1 MKEAY
6 NSYSESEGENII
18 TNSQKVDFLLKDKIF
33 FSSYMNEDNKNVNEN
48 VIENDINL
56 NVINLGSSIIC
67 PEEDCF
73 RNAIISIEPISFDIK
88 SDCGFHIKN
97 MNILKYVESAGKEK
111 EENECCSLCNKSY
124 KDILDEK
131 KTLYKCYCG
140 HNICDTCKSEHLN
153 GNDENEHNLI
163 DFDKKDYICCC
174 SKDFKKF
181 LGFCVGCKKNICIL
195 CDNQHKGHPIKKFS
209 ELYKLG
215 KDEKNKRKQI
225 LDEKKEDIEKIKK
238 IIDDWMSKVKKFFEI
253 YKKKLDLFWEI
264 NNLILNKYDLG
275 KNYYEEIKNVEN
287 IHFDFDNKLLD
298 LINSEEDFKKQNE
311 IMFKM
316 INEYFVDYNKNKN
329 NKNNKNNE
337 IKNTTKCKY
346 QLDKSFE
353 NSYKVKNICELKKD
367 KLLLVNVKMNKQ
379 DKQETLLV
387 FSQSELNNYN
397 QEPFIEHPIDEG
409 HIINMFE
416 LKNGNV
422 LILQNKYFKI
432 AKVQKEKKTINIIQN
447 QKQTEIFKQIIEL
460 INGNLASISYNPKAE
475 NYIIIWEKN
484 LMSDE
489 YEKKKTNPLKEVND
503 KPHYLMELNN
513 NSILVY
519 FEEEN
524 LIILNSKTN
533 EIIKKLPKI
542 KTINTNNPNYKVFKM
557 IRINENILMFVYNNG
572 FLLYNLLLNRFT
584 KVYTLHYMIND
595 ISHIPN
601 DNKSFFINYRESN
614 TNRNSTVNSYGLIPV
629 IYDEF
634 LQKVELGHEI
644 LNIHSQDITCVKLL
658 SNNYLVTSSLDNKMK
673 MWKINKQN

>member
-1 MKEAY
+1 
-6 NSYSESEGENII
+6 
-18 TNSQKVDFLLKDKIF
+18 
-33 FSSYMNEDNKNVNEN
+33 
-48 VIENDINL
+48 
-56 NVINLGSSIIC
+56 
-67 PEEDCF
+67 
-73 RNAIISIEPISFDIK
+73 
-88 SDCGFHIKN
+88 
-97 MNILKYVESAGKEK
+97 
-111 EENECCSLCNKSY
+111 
-124 KDILDEK
+124 
-131 KTLYKCYCG
+131 
-140 HNICDTCKSEHLN
+140 
-153 GNDENEHNLI
+153 
-163 DFDKKDYICCC
+163 
-174 SKDFKKF
+174 
-181 LGFCVGCKKNICIL
+181 
-195 CDNQHKGHPIKKFS
+195 
-209 ELYKLG
+209 
-215 KDEKNKRKQI
+215 
-225 LDEKKEDIEKIKK
+225 
-238 IIDDWMSKVKKFFEI
+238 
-253 YKKKLDLFWEI
+253 
-264 NNLILNKYDLG
+264 
-275 KNYYEEIKNVEN
+275 
-287 IHFDFDNKLLD
+287 
-298 LINSEEDFKKQNE
+298 
-311 IMFKM
+311 M
-316 INEYFVDYNKNKN
+316 INEYFVDYNK

-447 QKQTEIFKQIIEL
+447 QKQTQIFKQIIEL

-542 KTINTNNPNYKVFKM
+542 KTINTNNPKYKVFKM

-572 FLLYNLLLNRFT
+572 FLLYNLLLNKFT
-584 KVYTLHYMIND
+584 KVYTLQYMIKD
-595 ISHIPN
+595 ICQIPN
-601 DNKSFFINYRESN
+601 DNKSFFINYCESN
-614 TNRNSTVNSYGLIPV
+614 TNRNSTVRSYGLIPV